1 MLLAMDVGN
10 TNITLGVFEFENS
23 KPRKSPMRI
32 WRLATNL
39 SSTSDEYGTKILDF
53 FHYSMISV
61 EDVKAVAVA
70 SVVPVLDGVI
80 EELSIQYFKKKPY
93 FVKAETQKYLKVLHD
108 NPVEIGADRV
118 ANAAAA
124 IEFFKAPCVVID
136 FGTATTFDCINKKGE
151 YMGGVIIPGPRIA
164 AEALSRRTAKLPRVD
179 IKKTDTVIRRSTV
192 QSIQSGLYYG
202 YIGMIKELLKRVVS
216 EIGGKPVVI
225 ATGGLSDVILND
237 VKEVQKVVPELTL
250 EGIRIIWQKS
260 N

>member
-10 TNITLGVFEFENS
+10 TNITLGVFEIES
-23 KPRKSPMRI
+23 GKAKPGPVNI

-53 FHYSMISV
+53 FHYSMIDL
-61 EDVKAVAVA
+61 EDIKAVAVA
-70 SVVPVLDGVI
+70 SVVPVLDGAI
-80 EELSIQYFKKKPY
+80 EELSLKYFKKRPF
-93 FVKAETQKYLKVLHD
+93 FVKAESQKYLKVLND
-108 NPVEIGADRV
+108 NPSEIGADRV

-124 IEFFKAPCVVID
+124 IEFFKTPCVVID

-179 IKKTDTVIRRSTV
+179 IKKTDKVICKSTV

-202 YIGMIKELLKRVVS
+202 YVGMIKELLRKVVS
-216 EIGGKPVVI
+216 EIGGKPVII
-225 ATGGLSDVILND
+225 ATGGLADIVLND
-237 VKEVQKVVPELTL
+237 IREVEKVVPELTL
-250 EGIRIIWQKS
+250 EGIRIIWEKGK
-260 N
+260 